1 MYHEGKGVQQ
11 DYSEAI
17 SWYRKAAYQGDAQS
31 EYALG
36 YMYYY
41 GQGLPQDYSDAI
53 RWYRK
58 AADHGYPDAR
68 RALASIER
76 RSTGRKIDYFG
87 FLVSLVGGLIFSL
100 DFLRPGRSFR
110 NSRHE
115 TALGVVALCYATL
128 RYAALSLYG
137 ITHDHMRYSAYHNLF
152 HWGRGLLGGMAI
164 ILSMPFVL
172 SKRNRAEAKLEKS
185 DPD

>member
-128 RYAALSLYG
+128 RCAES
-137 ITHDHMRYSAYHNLF
+137 IWDH
-152 HWGRGLLGGMAI
+152 
-164 ILSMPFVL
+164 P
-172 SKRNRAEAKLEKS
+172 
-185 DPD
+185 